1 MRKSN
6 LKCCLCKKEIKGP
19 THPHTE
25 ELLYAKGEYFGN
37 NPYPLC
43 HETDYKSRCCD
54 MCDCMLVIP
63 ARMGRN
69 VYSEDLHE
77 QAEVRAFGLGLWRA
91 HLKGRKMLYEMSKNS
106 PKVIT
111 LYTTNEEEE

>member
-106 PKVIT
+106 
-111 LYTTNEEEE
+111 EEEE